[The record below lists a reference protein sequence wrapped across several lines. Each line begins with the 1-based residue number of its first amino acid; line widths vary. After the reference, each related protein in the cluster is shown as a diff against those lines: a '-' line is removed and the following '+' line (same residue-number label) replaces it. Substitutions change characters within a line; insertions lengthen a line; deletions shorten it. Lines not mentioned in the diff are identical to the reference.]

1 MTRALAAQKA
11 AKIAVVTATLKGE
24 ATIGGMT
31 DKLITLRDKKREHEA
46 EITKIEAEYKEV
58 EERLFEKLDAEGTD
72 KGNGKKGS
80 VSISTSTV
88 GNVTDWD
95 ALNAYIKKTGY
106 FHLYQRRLSDP
117 AVRELFD
124 SKGKVPGVEPFT
136 KRRLNVRVAT

>member
-24 ATIGGMT
+24 ATIGSMT

-80 VSISTSTV
+80 VSISSSTV

-117 AVRELFD
+117 AVRELLD

>member
-1 MTRALAAQKA
+1 MTRAIAAQKA
-11 AKIAVVTATLKGE
+11 AKVAVVTDILQGKG
-24 ATIGGMT
+24 TIGSMT

-80 VSISTSTV
+80 VSISSSVV
-88 GNVTDWD
+88 GNVTDWE
-95 ALNAYIKKTGY
+95 ALNAYIKKTGF

-136 KRRLNVRVAT
+136 KRRLNVRVAA

>member
-80 VSISTSTV
+80 VSISSTV
-88 GNVTDWD
+88 VGNITDRD

-106 FHLYQRRLSDP
+106 FHLYQPRLSDP
-117 AVRELFD
+117 AVRELLD

>member
-11 AKIAVVTATLKGE
+11 AKIAVVTATLRGE

>member
-80 VSISTSTV
+80 VSISSTV
-88 GNVTDWD
+88 VGNITDRD

-106 FHLYQRRLSDP
+106 FHLYQPRLSDP

>member
-80 VSISTSTV
+80 VSISSTV
-88 GNVTDWD
+88 VGNITDRD

-106 FHLYQRRLSDP
+106 FHLYQPRLSDP

-124 SKGKVPGVEPFT
+124 SKGKVPGVEPFI

>member
-117 AVRELFD
+117 AVRDLFD

>member
-11 AKIAVVTATLKGE
+11 AKITVVTATLKGE

-80 VSISTSTV
+80 VSISNSVV

>member
-11 AKIAVVTATLKGE
+11 AKIAVVTATLRGE

-80 VSISTSTV
+80 VSISSTV
-88 GNVTDWD
+88 VGNITDRD

-106 FHLYQRRLSDP
+106 FHLYQPRLSDP